1 MAQKKIKCAVYK
13 SEEEWGGG
21 HYFIPAN
28 DDFKNVTHEKIRDIL
43 REEGFKI
50 AKTPIGIFEFE
61 ESFLNLV
68 LERDQEDGFVFWD
81 NTWCE

>member
-1 MAQKKIKCAVYK
+1 MTQKKIKCAVYK

-21 HYFIPAN
+21 HYFLFVDN
-28 DDFKNVTHEKIRDIL
+28 HKNIRMVL

-50 AKTPIGIFEFE
+50 AKKPIGIFEFE
-61 ESFLNLV
+61 ESFLNIV
-68 LERDQEDGFVFWD
+68 LKRNVEDKFVYWD